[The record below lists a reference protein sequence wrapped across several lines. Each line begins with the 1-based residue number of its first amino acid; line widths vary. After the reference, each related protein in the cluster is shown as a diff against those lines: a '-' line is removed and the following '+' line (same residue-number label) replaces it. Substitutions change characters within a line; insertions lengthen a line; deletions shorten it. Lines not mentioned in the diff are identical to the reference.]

1 MAQWDRKYNPS
12 ILVQGLEK
20 SRSINSEGRTQFSG
34 FGIMTISP
42 KLEAMICMNSEITL
56 EDKHGIVQQSIFN
69 AGNRGTLSLETILAE
84 INKLERGYLSSQEH
98 NYIIATSLSIDK
110 NRHKFSNL
118 KIGNNKITF
127 SASLP
132 KSFVKAINNQQSV
145 ISFTIK
151 KKLPSNY
158 LQARI
163 SVRAKSVCWAV
174 ETALD
179 SLNFFRGMLNYVIN
193 YGQQTF
199 SFGEANRKPINKIL
213 LGPIHTLHKPNGEIA
228 VKDIHWFEEE
238 YQEPLQPYYDT
249 SIVNSVA
256 QFDRIIKAVNK
267 IRINVQKSKI
277 KEELQNAILLY
288 NNALDSYNYE
298 VSYIKLWAALELLT
312 ATGQDDNHKVTIR
325 RAAFI
330 FNNPEQERMHLELLR
345 NFRNNLV
352 HRGYMNA
359 KLEIFVYDLK
369 LYVEKLLRFLI
380 FNQSRFESFSDI
392 GYLLDRNIEPDRL
405 DKDSKL
411 INFARKLNKSRNPNK

>member
-1 MAQWDRKYNPS
+1 MAQWDRRYNPS
-12 ILVQGLEK
+12 ILVQELEK
-20 SRSINSEGRTQFSG
+20 SRSINSEGRAQFGG

-42 KLEAMICMNSEITL
+42 KLEAMICINPEITL
-56 EDKHGIVQQSIFN
+56 EDKHEIVQQSIFN
-69 AGNRGTLSLETILAE
+69 VANSGVLLPEAILVE
-84 INKLERGYLSSQEH
+84 INRLEKDYLSSRKH

-110 NRHKFSNL
+110 YRHKLSNL
-118 KIGNNKITF
+118 QIDNNKITF
-127 SASLP
+127 SVSLP
-132 KSFVKAINNQQSV
+132 KSFVKAIKDQQSV
-145 ISFTIK
+145 ISFTVE

-163 SVRAKSVCWAV
+163 FVRAKSVYWAV

-199 SFGEANRKPINKIL
+199 SFGVANRKPINKIL

-238 YQEPLQPYYDT
+238 YQESLQPYYDN

-256 QFDRIIKAVNK
+256 QFDRIIKTVYE
-267 IRINVQKSKI
+267 IRKNIQKSKI
-277 KEELQNAILLY
+277 KEELRNAILLY

-330 FNNPEQERMHLELLR
+330 FNNPEQEKMHLELLR

-380 FNQSRFESFSDI
+380 FNQSRFESFSDV
-392 GYLLDRNIEPDRL
+392 GYFLDRNIEPDKL
-405 DKDSKL
+405 DQNSKL
-411 INFARKLNKSRNPNK
+411 INFAKKINKSRNPNK